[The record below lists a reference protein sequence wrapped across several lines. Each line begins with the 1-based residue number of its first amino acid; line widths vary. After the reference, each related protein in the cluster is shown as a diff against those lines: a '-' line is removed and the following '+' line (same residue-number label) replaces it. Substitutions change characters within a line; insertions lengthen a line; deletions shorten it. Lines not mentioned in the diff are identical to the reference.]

1 MKLFKMM
8 TIVALSLGVAGCAS
22 ISAIGNVDTV
32 SRNAPLETGQFT
44 TEALPIS
51 RSYVIEGMYFSAPE
65 DISVSEANSYYPQA
79 DVVWRGDPVGDR
91 VEQIGAIFN
100 TAADRNKER
109 MIGDVPIVVDVQLVR
124 FHGVTERTRFSVG
137 GVYNIV
143 FDMQVRHAETGEVIE
158 QSRRVLA
165 DLSAPGGVAVLL
177 QEQRGQTEKVRVTDF
192 LTQVF
197 KDELSGTYDV

>member
-1 MKLFKMM
+1 MKLFKMI
-8 TIVALSLGVAGCAS
+8 TIAALSLSIAGCAS
-22 ISAIGNVDTV
+22 ISAVGNVDTV
-32 SRNAPLETGQFT
+32 SRNAPLETAQFS
-44 TEALPIS
+44 TEALTIS
-51 RSYVIEGMYFSAPE
+51 RSYVIEDMYFSAP
-65 DISVSEANSYYPQA
+65 DALSVSEANSYYPQA

-91 VEQIGAIFN
+91 VEQIGAMFAA
-100 TAADRNKER
+100 AADRNKER
-109 MIGDVPIVVDVQLVR
+109 MIGDVPVVIDVQLVR

-158 QSRRVLA
+158 QSRRVMA
-165 DLSAPGGVAVLL
+165 DLSAPGGVAALL